1 MSRWARYLSLWCPS
15 FKIKRKSTVQNA
27 TEKNIYEKIRSLFA
41 EANVSTQISP
51 GMHTSTI
58 TDVLRETEEYRLSV
72 LGTGSL
78 H

>member
-1 MSRWARYLSLWCPS
+1 M
-15 FKIKRKSTVQNA
+15 QNA

-41 EANVSTQISP
+41 EANLSTQISP

-72 LGTGSL
+72 LRTSSL

>member
-1 MSRWARYLSLWCPS
+1 M
-15 FKIKRKSTVQNA
+15 QNA

-41 EANVSTQISP
+41 EANLSTQISP